1 MSGVDEEAASLG
13 RLLGAAGGVE
23 RAAFRRLLKL
33 AAGALRGRDCREAAA
48 RLAGDA
54 GLAEERLGALLAATY
69 ALLRRLMRA
78 PAPGPGSKPDALR
91 EQLRE
96 LGLPADAAAD
106 LASVASSGPRPPP
119 PPAALPRPPLRSASA
134 SAGLPRV
141 VGLRWRVD
149 VAVSTGAL
157 ARSLQPSVLL
167 QLRLSDGSAR
177 RFEVPSAQFHE
188 LRYGLARLLR
198 EMAELERRC
207 ERRLQD

>member
-1 MSGVDEEAASLG
+1 MSGADEEAAALG

-23 RAAFRRLLKL
+23 RAAFRRVLKL
-33 AAGALRGRDCREAAA
+33 AAGALRGRDCREAAL

-54 GLAEERLGALLAATY
+54 GLAEERLGALLAAAH
-69 ALLRRLMRA
+69 ALLRRLPRP
-78 PAPGPGSKPDALR
+78 PAPGAAPDALR
-91 EQLRE
+91 ERLRE

-106 LASVASSGPRPPP
+106 VASVASAA
-119 PPAALPRPPLRSASA
+119 PAPAP
-134 SAGLPRV
+134 SAGLPRL

-177 RFEVPSAQFHE
+177 RFEVPGARFHE

-198 EMAELERRC
+198 DVAELERQC